1 MAGEALRRG
10 GAPGRRS
17 PGDARELVRGER
29 VLPLRES
36 AFAERSGMGEGRIVI
51 ARRARQSGW
60 IGPRARGRNRPGR
73 QLRRLPPNDRQCL
86 GVDFEHVHALS
97 GFRARSVCGVFRALV
112 RDPQGPARGQLR
124 DARAAHLLYLEELLY
139 SGPRRCLCRVPYLRH
154 RMKSIRSRDNPQ
166 VKALIRL
173 AGSSRERRRTGSTI
187 LEGENLVRAYQDSG
201 GIAEMIL
208 ASESAL
214 ARPEIR
220 NFFENVPAKSRLAL
234 ADALL
239 ERVSQLVSSAGI
251 AAVIRTPL
259 PSPMPR
265 SISSCLLLENIQ
277 DPGNLGSML
286 RTAVAAGVP
295 QVFLSK
301 SSVFAWSPK
310 VIRAGMGAH
319 FSLAIFE
326 DIDLGE
332 IARAFSGR
340 IIATEPKAGA
350 SLYELDLKGPVA
362 WLFGNEGAG
371 LSESVRQLATHRV
384 RIPMPG
390 PAESLNVAAA
400 VAICLFEQ
408 IRQRSAA

>member
-1 MAGEALRRG
+1 
-10 GAPGRRS
+10 
-17 PGDARELVRGER
+17 
-29 VLPLRES
+29 
-36 AFAERSGMGEGRIVI
+36 
-51 ARRARQSGW
+51 
-60 IGPRARGRNRPGR
+60 
-73 QLRRLPPNDRQCL
+73 
-86 GVDFEHVHALS
+86 
-97 GFRARSVCGVFRALV
+97 
-112 RDPQGPARGQLR
+112 
-124 DARAAHLLYLEELLY
+124 
-139 SGPRRCLCRVPYLRH
+139 
-154 RMKSIRSRDNPQ
+154 MKSIRSRDNPQ

-187 LEGENLVRAYQDSG
+187 LEGEHLVRAYQDSG

-277 DPGNLGSML
+277 DPGNLGSIL

-326 DIDLGE
+326 DIDLEE

-362 WLFGNEGAG
+362 WLFGNEGSG
-371 LSESVRQLATHRV
+371 LSPQSRGLATDHV
-384 RIPMPG
+384 HIPMPG

-400 VAICLFEQ
+400 AAICLFEQ
-408 IRQRSAA
+408 IRQRGRAQAASNSA